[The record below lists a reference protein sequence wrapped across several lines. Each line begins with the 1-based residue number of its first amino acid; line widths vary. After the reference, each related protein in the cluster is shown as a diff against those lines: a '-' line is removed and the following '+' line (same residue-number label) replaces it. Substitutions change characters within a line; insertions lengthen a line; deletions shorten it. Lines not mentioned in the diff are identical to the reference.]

1 MTGVTDRNAD
11 QTTTNAS
18 NVLNDSLHTVSRMEL
33 SPALTEALGYMHR
46 PYACPDDVKTRIVAL
61 HAPAEEVSGGGG
73 PRITSNWRSGPPSR
87 DARAAFGGGGS
98 NGGHSRGSDSNRGR
112 GGGSGSGSG
121 HNPRNFRNGSS
132 SSSSSNAATGSNA
145 TTIGRTLPPPRR
157 HIQDAPRFGNRARKD
172 VSTEERMMDRI
183 RDKMNKFSEMT
194 YDTTKTWLC
203 QLLDSGESDFLTD
216 FIALVFEK
224 AAAEPPFCPL
234 YARLIADLR
243 AGFPHINTDI
253 HNIFDHFMS
262 IFAEAAEEPDM
273 GTAAY
278 DAFVALRERAKFRRG
293 YAAFIAEVTKRGV
306 LTVADVVR
314 TCNVVLDELVAAK
327 VVEGKQHLCEEYAD
341 CLKMLMLGCESAL
354 KPSAAPLLQRIKAA
368 MDRTESPSMSNNARF
383 SLMDVMDAF

>member
-1 MTGVTDRNAD
+1 
-11 QTTTNAS
+11 
-18 NVLNDSLHTVSRMEL
+18 MEL
-33 SPALTEALGYMHR
+33 SPVLTEALGYMHR
-46 PYACPDDVKTRIVAL
+46 PYVCPDDVKARIAAL

-73 PRITSNWRSGPPSR
+73 PRIASNWRSGPPAR
-87 DARAAFGGGGS
+87 DARAAFGGS
-98 NGGHSRGSDSNRGR
+98 
-112 GGGSGSGSG
+112 SGSGSG
-121 HNPRNFRNGSS
+121 HHHRGGGSGRNFRNGAAAS
-132 SSSSSNAATGSNA
+132 ATGSNA
-145 TTIGRTLPPPRR
+145 ITIGRAQPPPRR

-183 RDKMNKFSEMT
+183 RDKMNKFSELT

-203 QLLDSGESDFLTD
+203 QLLDSGETDFLTD
-216 FIALVFEK
+216 FITLVFEK

-234 YARLIADLR
+234 YARLIAELR

-253 HNIFDHFMS
+253 RNIFDHFMS

-293 YAAFIAEVTKRGV
+293 YAAFIAEVTKRNV

-314 TCNVVLDELVAAK
+314 TCNVVLDELMSAK

-341 CLKMLMLGCESAL
+341 CLKMLMLGCVAVL
-354 KPSAAPLLQRIKAA
+354 KPVASPLIVRVNAA
-368 MDRTESPSMSNNARF
+368 MDRTESPSLSNNTRF
-383 SLMDVMDAF
+383 SLMDVTDAF